1 MGVEISI
8 IYVCI
13 LIQELCLDCFKK
25 SVFSQLKDVTN
36 FQLDKRL
43 IKVETA
49 ISKKASTLSK
59 CNKNDNKIIIKVE

>member
-25 SVFSQLKDVTN
+25 NVFSQLKDVTN

-49 ISKKASTLSK
+49 ISKKASTFSK